1 VDILFI
7 ADLLRIEKRH
17 VRLSIVKNFAKQV
30 LFFLAS
36 FVGVLLVS
44 AFVALLQ
51 EWTSL
56 AVLFPPALTGENSG
70 PALNFLESLENS
82 LPVAFYASILL
93 GLSYASRRRL
103 SYPVVFIILLVF
115 SLVLGSAV
123 FTGLENLAGL
133 GEFTVNAKKVPE
145 NLAQPGLI
153 LNMGYPFNEVQTVFL
168 EDPLKNNG
176 ARAVSRE
183 GQAMYYQRHGALL
196 IQAPLPFVQEK
207 SSLFASI
214 DRDFAQSA
222 QVFSARYKSG
232 FASYWIYSGSLAVF
246 LLSLGCLI
254 NISFWHLANLFF
266 AALVFRGALALE
278 AFLSQP
284 NINGLLVSF
293 AGNIIPG
300 SLINPVIFCT
310 LAALILLYSGLLY
323 LARGRVS
330 SG

>member
-1 VDILFI
+1 
-7 ADLLRIEKRH
+7 
-17 VRLSIVKNFAKQV
+17 VKNFAKQV

-44 AFVALLQ
+44 ALVALLQ

-56 AVLFPPALTGENSG
+56 AVLFPPAATAANSG
-70 PALNFLESLENS
+70 PSISFLAHLENS

-103 SYPVVFIILLVF
+103 SYPVVFVLLLVF
-115 SLVLGSAV
+115 SLVLGSVA
-123 FTGLENLAGL
+123 FTGLENLAHL
-133 GEFTVNAKKVPE
+133 GGFAVTAKKVPDD
-145 NLAQPGLI
+145 LTQTGLV
-153 LNMGYPFNEVQTVFL
+153 LNVGAPYNEIQTVFL
-168 EDPLKNNG
+168 EDPLKNDG
-176 ARAVSRE
+176 ARAVSAE
-183 GQAMYYQRHGALL
+183 GRAMYYQKHGTALA
-196 IQAPLPFVQEK
+196 QTPLPFVKEK

-222 QVFSARYKSG
+222 QVFSARYRAG
-232 FASYWIYSGSLAVF
+232 FASYWIYSGALAIF

-278 AFLSQP
+278 AFLGQP

-293 AGNIIPG
+293 AGNVIPG
-300 SLINPVIFCT
+300 SLINPVIFCA
-310 LAALILLYSGLLY
+310 LSALILLYSGLLY
-323 LARGRVS
+323 LARGRAS